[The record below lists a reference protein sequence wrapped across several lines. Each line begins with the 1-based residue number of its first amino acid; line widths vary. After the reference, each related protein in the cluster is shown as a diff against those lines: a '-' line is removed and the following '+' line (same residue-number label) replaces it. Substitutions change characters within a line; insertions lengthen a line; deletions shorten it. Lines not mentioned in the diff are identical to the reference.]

1 LAIAQEHAQL
11 IGGRIT
17 VTSSPGQGSVFTLWL
32 PVEMHADDT
41 RIKLATTPAEAVG
54 RTSLEPVAVASIPGQ
69 GQRILVVEDNEAA
82 ILQLTDL
89 LRTEGYQVQVARNGQ
104 IALEQ
109 IAQSPPAVMILDLM
123 MPEVDGFQVLKAVRE
138 KEQTAHLPVL
148 ILTAK
153 HVSREELSF
162 LTSNHVQQLIQKG
175 DINKAGLLAAVARM
189 VAPPPDAPVLTTR
202 RHRPARPGNPVV
214 LIVEDN
220 ADNLCTARALLEER
234 YQVIEAQDGR
244 AGVDQARTHRP
255 DVILMDISL
264 PVMDGLEALA
274 AIRADESLR
283 HIPVIATTACAMKG
297 DRETILSHG
306 FDGYISKPLDAALL
320 KKLLSETLD
329 CEVAHG

>member
-1 LAIAQEHAQL
+1 
-11 IGGRIT
+11 
-17 VTSSPGQGSVFTLWL
+17 
-32 PVEMHADDT
+32 
-41 RIKLATTPAEAVG
+41 
-54 RTSLEPVAVASIPGQ
+54 
-69 GQRILVVEDNEAA
+69 
-82 ILQLTDL
+82 
-89 LRTEGYQVQVARNGQ
+89 
-104 IALEQ
+104 
-109 IAQSPPAVMILDLM
+109 M

-153 HVSREELSF
+153 HVTREELSF

-189 VAPPPDAPVLTTR
+189 VAPHPDAPVLTTR
-202 RHRPARPGNPVV
+202 RHRPARPGKPVV

-220 ADNLCTARALLEER
+220 PDNLCTARALLEER

-244 AGVDQARTHRP
+244 AGVEQAHTHRP

-264 PVMDGLEALA
+264 PVMDGLAALA

-283 HIPVIATTACAMKG
+283 HIPVIAATASAMKG

-320 KKLLSETLD
+320 KKLLSEALD